1 LEAVKIAEKIG
12 KGAKFLG
19 PAMAIFGVGMQI
31 YDDYQQSE
39 HAKKIVQIKRDIR
52 KNFKEYSAVRESMD
66 TQLKKVLEMGF
77 DLPITNID
85 EALHEIRSQVEGKSD
100 SANALRAQLDE
111 IKNLREE
118 IHGAF

>member
-1 LEAVKIAEKIG
+1 
-12 KGAKFLG
+12 
-19 PAMAIFGVGMQI
+19 
-31 YDDYQQSE
+31 
-39 HAKKIVQIKRDIR
+39 
-52 KNFKEYSAVRESMD
+52 MD

>member
-1 LEAVKIAEKIG
+1 
-12 KGAKFLG
+12 
-19 PAMAIFGVGMQI
+19 MQI

-52 KNFKEYSAVRESMD
+52 KNFKEYSETVRESMD

>member
-1 LEAVKIAEKIG
+1 MAEKIG

-52 KNFKEYSAVRESMD
+52 KNFKEYSEAVRESMD

-100 SANALRAQLDE
+100 CANALRAQLDE

-118 IHGAF
+118 IQGAF